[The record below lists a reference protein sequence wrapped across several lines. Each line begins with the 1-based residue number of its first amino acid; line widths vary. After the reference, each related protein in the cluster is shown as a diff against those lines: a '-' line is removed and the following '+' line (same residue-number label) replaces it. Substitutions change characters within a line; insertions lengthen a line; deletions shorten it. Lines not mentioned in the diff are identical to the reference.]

1 MNDSISFLCWDCRAN
16 KRSERQET
24 RRDGLSGGDA
34 YLAAGG
40 DGAGGLAPGVVRVLA
55 PVVLRL
61 VRGGQDARPDV
72 RPRAVVQRLLLAPED
87 VGVRVGV

>member
-1 MNDSISFLCWDCRAN
+1 M
-16 KRSERQET
+16 
-24 RRDGLSGGDA
+24 SGGDA

-40 DGAGGLAPGVVRVLA
+40 DGAGGLAPGVVQVLA

-72 RPRAVVQRLLLAPED
+72 RPRAVVERLLLAPED
-87 VGVRVGV
+87 VGVRVRVQMRRDLKERERQRERLRRRILAGD